1 MKTDDAIYVIKSQP
15 KTCDVFHIVKL
26 KFQDISQEVALIFIP
41 NNTTNITAL
50 GRRINSISRPPARLP
65 VTETCNLVYL
75 PVLVSGLTIHMQLQ
89 THQNYDQG
97 SSFVA

>member
-1 MKTDDAIYVIKSQP
+1 MCAALNQSEIGIDRRGILIYS
-15 KTCDVFHIVKL
+15 TAL
-26 KFQDISQEVALIFIP
+26 KI
-41 NNTTNITAL
+41 NITAL

>member
-1 MKTDDAIYVIKSQP
+1 M
-15 KTCDVFHIVKL
+15 
-26 KFQDISQEVALIFIP
+26 
-41 NNTTNITAL
+41 AL

-89 THQNYDQG
+89 TYQNYDQG
-97 SSFVA
+97 SSFVAYLFTVFELLKGFLSIILLKGEGTQFLNNNYF